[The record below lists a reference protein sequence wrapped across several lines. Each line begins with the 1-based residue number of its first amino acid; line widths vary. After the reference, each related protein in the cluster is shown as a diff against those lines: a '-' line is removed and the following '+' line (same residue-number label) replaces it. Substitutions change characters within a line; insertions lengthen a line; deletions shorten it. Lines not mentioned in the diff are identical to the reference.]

1 MEIKIAAGYVRVST
15 DDQLEYSPDS
25 QIKLIRDHAKRE
37 GYIIPEEFIYK
48 DDGISGKSAAKRPAF
63 QLMIATAK
71 ESPSPFDSIFVWKY
85 SRFARN
91 QEESL
96 VYKNLLKKNGV
107 AVKSISEPSSDSPF
121 SGLIE
126 SIISWMDE
134 YYLINLSGEVK
145 RGMAEK
151 AQRGE
156 AMGKAPF
163 GYRVENKI
171 LVPDDN
177 APIVRYIYECY
188 SAGETYR
195 EIGVKLAAQGV
206 KQQNGQPINLES
218 VRYIL
223 KNPAYIGKTRWDLE
237 GHAQYR
243 SPRYRPDV
251 DAMPDGKHEP
261 IISRELWDA
270 AQKRLAS
277 RPVDVRYKQGKSP
290 VGMLKGIARCS
301 SCGATLIDVTRN
313 GVDKKRRLQ
322 CCKYGRGL
330 CRVSHFIYM
339 EKLEEMV
346 IAGIEDAVNAESF
359 TFSPPEMTHKPR
371 LSQDWDKLIAAE
383 ESRLK
388 RAKEGYLNGLLD
400 ADEYAEAK
408 AAAKDNIEKFRAQQ
422 KKENAADQD
431 KPDVAACKARAMG
444 ALEILKS
451 PDVDGETK
459 NKALRS
465 IVDKIVYNKPQNT
478 VDIFFGR

>member
-1 MEIKIAAGYVRVST
+1 MEIKIGAGYVRVST
-15 DDQLEYSPDS
+15 EGQEEYSPDS
-25 QIKLIRDHAKRE
+25 QIKLIRDYAKRE
-37 GYIIPEEFIYK
+37 GYMIPDEYIFR
-48 DDGISGKSAAKRPAF
+48 DDGISGKNASKRPAF

-71 ESPSPFDSIFVWKY
+71 ESPPPFDSIFVWKY

-156 AMGKAPF
+156 AMGRPPF

-177 APIVRYIYECY
+177 APVVQYIYECY

-195 EIGVKLAAQGV
+195 EIAAKLAAQGV
-206 KQQNGQPINLES
+206 KLHNGQPINLES

-237 GHAQYR
+237 GHDQYR
-243 SPRYRPDV
+243 SPRYRPDI
-251 DAMPDGKHEP
+251 DSIPDGKHEP

-270 AQKRLAS
+270 AQARLAS
-277 RPVDVRYKQGKSP
+277 RPVEVRYKQEKSP
-290 VGMLKGIARCS
+290 VGMLKGIARCG
-301 SCGATLIDVTRN
+301 SCGATLIDITSN
-313 GVDKKRRLQ
+313 KKERRRRLQ
-322 CCKYGRGL
+322 CCKYGRGM
-330 CRVSHFIYM
+330 CRVSHFIYAD
-339 EKLEEMV
+339 KLEGMV
-346 IAGIEDAVNAESF
+346 LDGIEEAISTESF
-359 TFSPPEMTHKPR
+359 TFSPPNTAHKPQ
-371 LSQDWDKLIAAE
+371 LLQDWDKLIAAE

-388 RAKEGYLNGLLD
+388 RAKEGYLSGLLD

-408 AAAKDNIEKFRAQQ
+408 ASAKVNIEKFRAQRE
-422 KKENAADQD
+422 KENAANQD
-431 KPDVAACKARAMG
+431 ESDIAVCKARVMD
-444 ALEILKS
+444 ALDILKA

-478 VDIFFGR
+478 VDIFFCR